1 MAETVAADDADD
13 DDDATPTVLDKE
25 TSGTIDSEGIT
36 TAPSIS
42 PPDSI
47 PARDADVAAAII
59 L

>member
-1 MAETVAADDADD
+1 LAEIVVVAAAA
-13 DDDATPTVLDKE
+13 DDATPTLLDIE

-47 PARDADVAAAII
+47 PARDAEVAAAII